1 MHVVGLFSELVFFQ
15 NAVVLLYFS
24 GFPPNTKEF
33 LLFKLL
39 FCIFYHPDAMEFKDP
54 LGEGPLKSKNH
65 RGDRLGGVPKFQGVR
80 KPKKTHIILEKFA
93 NRIGVLDFRT

>member
-1 MHVVGLFSELVFFQ
+1 
-15 NAVVLLYFS
+15 
-24 GFPPNTKEF
+24 
-33 LLFKLL
+33 
-39 FCIFYHPDAMEFKDP
+39 MEFKDP